1 MTRNTRGNRIDIYVG
16 RQSDPVIYSFS
27 ISNKNDYD
35 SLVSK
40 LEKLL
45 ANARAAKDRVK
56 QDAKDLD
63 DYNIY
68 EATTNDNPKDIF
80 EDWMKKKDEENNK
93 MLKNYQ
99 QGHGGRKTRKRK
111 RRASTKKHKKNKK
124 HKKRASTKNHKKYKK
139 KRKSTRKR

>member
-93 MLKNYQ
+93 MRKNYQ